1 MKFWAFD
8 FLTKLLIFV
17 GTFLIWENAA
27 RIIQLKAQNGEDK
40 NFRNFKTGHPEPMH
54 ISTTDKIVST
64 KESLDG
70 EKAEPVQTEF
80 ACHKFILSLKS
91 PVFRAM
97 ILAQKDSEVLTVD
110 IDPISLSN
118 LLCFLY
124 KSEIPDNKID
134 EKLLLSSDK
143 FRILDLKTKCLNSMI
158 KKV

>member
-1 MKFWAFD
+1 
-8 FLTKLLIFV
+8 
-17 GTFLIWENAA
+17 
-27 RIIQLKAQNGEDK
+27 
-40 NFRNFKTGHPEPMH
+40 
-54 ISTTDKIVST
+54 
-64 KESLDG
+64 
-70 EKAEPVQTEF
+70 
-80 ACHKFILSLKS
+80 
-91 PVFRAM
+91 M

>member
-1 MKFWAFD
+1 MEK
-8 FLTKLLIFV
+8 TKIF
-17 GTFLIWENAA
+17 GTLKRDIAA
-27 RIIQLKAQNGEDK
+27 AWDNDQKW
-40 NFRNFKTGHPEPMH
+40 
-54 ISTTDKIVST
+54 TDLKIVST